1 MENNYKF
8 DESKVDEINRILK
21 ALQLPEPVMPNP
33 KNWIPFFSI
42 IVLILSLAAIFMI
55 SSQFCIIKHNCNNLL
70 ILSAL
75 ILLFA
80 LSLICLTL
88 KAKGSNDAYLRAQYE
103 KECNYFNHF
112 RKSLFD
118 RYINEEERA
127 IKAAEEEK
135 KKIEKEENEKKEKED
150 RKKVEA
156 KVKLSC

>member
-8 DESKVDEINRILK
+8 DEGKVNEINRILK
-21 ALQLPEPVMPNP
+21 ALQLPEPVMPKP
-33 KNWIPFFSI
+33 KNWVPYFSI
-42 IVLILSLAAIFMI
+42 GVLVLCLAAVFLI
-55 SSQFCIIKHNCNNLL
+55 SSQSGSIGHNCNNLL

-80 LSLICLTL
+80 LSLVGLTI
-88 KAKGSNDAYLRAQYE
+88 KAKVSNDAYVRAQYE

-135 KKIEKEENEKKEKED
+135 KKREKEEKEKKEKED
-150 RKKVEA
+150 REKIEA
-156 KVKLSC
+156 KVKLL